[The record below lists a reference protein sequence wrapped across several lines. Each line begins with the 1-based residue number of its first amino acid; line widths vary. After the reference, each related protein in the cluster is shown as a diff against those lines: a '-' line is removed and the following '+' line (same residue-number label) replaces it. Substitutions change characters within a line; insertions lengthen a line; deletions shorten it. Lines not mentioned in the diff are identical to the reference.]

1 MRNSLSNYIIAFFA
15 VLISISLGIFTGID
29 EVRNGIIL
37 SFIIHWI
44 LFIPAYIFK
53 TEKFYD
59 LTGSV
64 SYITILLYVLISSN
78 GVKLNHSWNFND
90 FENWIASGNL
100 GNIILTSLI
109 ILWTIRLGTFLF
121 LRIKKAGEDK
131 RFREIKKSFSW
142 FFMAFTISGMWVS
155 ICTICALTG
164 ISNGIKLTGVTY
176 AGILTFIIGITIEII
191 SDNQKTNF
199 RKIEDNKDRF
209 ITTGLWKYSRHPNYL
224 GEIILWTGVATIS
237 YSSLEVYQMFTL
249 ISPIFT
255 YLLLVHVSGINL
267 LEKSGEKKWGHLDE
281 YKVYKEKTPRLFLFF

>member
-224 GEIILWTGVATIS
+224 GEIILWTGVAIIS